1 MLVFC
6 VYVWNTSASHCP
18 ASSQI
23 HSIDIYKYSYI
34 FLYKYVNRVGEVC

>member
-6 VYVWNTSASHCP
+6 VNVWNTSASHCP
-18 ASSQI
+18 TIAQL

-34 FLYKYVNRVGEVC
+34 FLYKYANCVGEVC